1 MFAFRQSLCAVLMS
15 IVVCSL
21 VLVRGGVMAADEDAK
36 LLIGWATTDIT
47 PDQPVLLSGQ
57 FHARISGGVMDPVT
71 ATALALESPR
81 DGSRLVMVSCDLSTM
96 HDAVRDGVRERLR
109 RDLPELD
116 PMAVLL
122 FATHTHSGP
131 VTQILERYR
140 PGREL
145 IRHPYGVELDAM
157 NPIDYVEWATARI
170 ADAVARAW
178 RGRAPGGIA
187 FGLGHAVVG
196 QNRLIAYRPG
206 HSQMY
211 GKTDHPDFSHVEGY
225 EDHALNILATYD
237 RDRRLTGLVIN
248 VACPS
253 QVSESIYQVSADFWH
268 DTRLELRRR
277 LGDELFVLPQT
288 APSGDQSPHVLV
300 DKRAEA
306 RMERITGRSRR
317 QQIATRIADGVA
329 AILPFV
335 EKEIEF
341 SPKLQHRVE
350 TVELPRREVPEADSI
365 QAAAEAERQRKT
377 YEDMLQKLQS
387 DPEVREKPNWYRDIT
402 RAHSLMKRHERVAER
417 FELQQAHP
425 NLPIEVHVARLG
437 DMAFASN
444 PFEFYLDYS
453 LQIQSRSKAV
463 QTFVIQLAGP
473 GSYLPTLR
481 SVAGGAY
488 GAVPASTE
496 VGPESG
502 RQLVEWTVDA
512 INKFWD

>member
-1 MFAFRQSLCAVLMS
+1 
-15 IVVCSL
+15 
-21 VLVRGGVMAADEDAK
+21 
-36 LLIGWATTDIT
+36 
-47 PDQPVLLSGQ
+47 
-57 FHARISGGVMDPVT
+57 MDPVT

-96 HDAVRDGVRERLR
+96 HDAVRDGVREHLR

-131 VTQILERYR
+131 VTQIFERYR

-145 IRHPYGVELDAM
+145 IRHPYGLELDAM
-157 NPIDYVEWATARI
+157 NPIEYVEWATARI

-178 RGRAPGGIA
+178 RGREPGGIA
-187 FGLGHAVVG
+187 YGLGHAVVG
-196 QNRLIAYRPG
+196 HNRLIAHFSGR
-206 HSQMY
+206 SQMY
-211 GKTDHPDFSHVEGY
+211 ARTDRPDFSHVEGY
-225 EDHALNILATYD
+225 EDHSLHVLATYD
-237 RDRRLTGLVIN
+237 RDRRLTGLVLN

-253 QVSESIYQVSADFWH
+253 QVSESIYRVSADFWH
-268 DTRLELRRR
+268 DTRVELRQR
-277 LGDELFVLPQT
+277 LGEELFVLPQT

-317 QQIATRIADGVA
+317 QQIATRIADGA
-329 AILPFV
+329 TAILPV
-335 EKEIEF
+335 IEKDIDF

-350 TVELPRREVPEADSI
+350 TVELPRREVPESDSA
-365 QAAAEAERQRKT
+365 QAAAEAERQRRV
-377 YEDMLQKLQS
+377 YENMLRELEAN
-387 DPEVREKPNWYRDIT
+387 PEQREKPNWYRDIT
-402 RAHSLMKRHERVAER
+402 RAYRLMLRHERVATR

-425 NLPIEVHVARLG
+425 NLPVEVHVARLG
-437 DMAFASN
+437 DVAFASN

-453 LQIQSRSKAV
+453 LQIQPRSKAV